1 MPDLII
7 SKEIE
12 KLSVIQKIEEKK
24 EHLTLVDY
32 TMHLLN
38 KSETTK
44 VENDITKINI
54 KLINSL
60 FSS

>member
-1 MPDLII
+1 MHYYYF
-7 SKEIE
+7 K

-32 TMHLLN
+32 TMHLLK

>member
-1 MPDLII
+1 
-7 SKEIE
+7 
-12 KLSVIQKIEEKK
+12 
-24 EHLTLVDY
+24 
-32 TMHLLN
+32 MHLLK

>member
-1 MPDLII
+1 MMKQNKPFTGR
-7 SKEIE
+7 KY
-12 KLSVIQKIEEKK
+12 QKIEEKK

-32 TMHLLN
+32 TMHLLK